1 MTIAPAHILFK
12 ELVAM
17 GVPEN
22 QAELLSTSI
31 HSNDTNKFATKEQVQ
46 VLEVDI
52 KTDIA
57 VIKTDLANIKSNM
70 TLNMAT
76 KSDLA
81 KIKTDII
88 LSMVGLIVSSIG
100 VSTGLIIHFL
110 GK

>member
-31 HSNDTNKFATKEQVQ
+31 HSNDINKFATKEQVQ
-46 VLEVDI
+46 VLEIDVR
-52 KTDIA
+52 TDLA
-57 VIKTDLANIKSNM
+57 VIKQTMVTKTDLAEFKTNIIM
-70 TLNMAT
+70 W
-76 KSDLA
+76 
-81 KIKTDII
+81 
-88 LSMVGLIVSSIG
+88 MVGLIFSST
-100 VSTGLIIHFL
+100 SLTGLMIHFL

>member
-31 HSNDTNKFATKEQVQ
+31 YSNDTNKFATKEQVQ

-52 KTDIA
+52 KPDIA
-57 VIKTDLANIKSNM
+57 VIKNNIANIKE
-70 TLNMAT
+70 NMAT

-81 KIKTDII
+81 TVKTDII
-88 LSMVGLIVSSIG
+88 LSMIGLIISSTAITVGLI
-100 VSTGLIIHFL
+100 TYFL
-110 GK
+110 GR